1 MKKPEE
7 ALGNIAGL
15 RHALENS
22 PYDAIVAVSPENVRY
37 TADVCIS
44 TQVSIRD
51 RLAYI
56 VWAKGRDPIFIL
68 CRVEEGYVREES
80 WIQDIRN
87 YKEFVTA
94 PTALLVD
101 VLRELGLETGH
112 IGLEVEYLGMTY
124 ADHLRR
130 DLPRL
135 RISGC
140 EHLFNEVRRIKTPRE
155 VALLQDGF
163 RKTEKALLAT
173 YINICEGE
181 TERSLCRR
189 LVDNMMHSGADTPA
203 FLHINAGPNTGFP
216 HKPPSDYRVK
226 KGDIVKTDCGALY
239 SDYITNI
246 GRTAKLGPLSDED
259 RSYWTRLRAIHHA
272 MEDLLRPGNTG
283 KELFAAATRLY
294 AEAGLEFPYA
304 HNGHGLGLQVH
315 ERPMISPHEDMA
327 FAPGMV
333 CTIETRV
340 RWPNVKGYH
349 MEDLY
354 LVTEGAPLLLSDAF
368 ANEEILVL

>member
-15 RHALENS
+15 KAALESS

-51 RLAYI
+51 RLAFI
-56 VWAKGRDPIFIL
+56 VWAKGRDPVFIL

-94 PTALLVD
+94 PTDLLVD
-101 VLRELGLETGH
+101 VLRELGLDTGH

-124 ADHLRR
+124 ADYLRKS
-130 DLPRL
+130 LPNL

-140 EHLFNEVRRIKTPRE
+140 EHLFSDVRRFKTPRE
-155 VALLQDGF
+155 VALLQEGF

-173 YINICEGE
+173 YINIYEGE

-189 LVDNMMHSGADTPA
+189 LVDNMMHSGADIPA

-216 HKPPSDYRVK
+216 HKPPSDYQVK

-239 SDYITNI
+239 SDYVTNI
-246 GRTAKLGPLSDED
+246 GRTAKMGPLSDED
-259 RSYWTRLRAIHHA
+259 KSYWTRLRAIHHA

-283 KELFAAATRLY
+283 KELFAAATKLY
-294 AEAGLEFPYA
+294 TEAGMEFPYA

-354 LVTEGAPLLLSDAF
+354 LVTEGAPILLSDAF
-368 ANEEILVL
+368 DNEQILVL